1 MSCMFPR
8 KSHNNNNFDFYSSCV
23 TETLTGWIKGH
34 QSLLGDFFFF
44 KTFKM
49 FHRGQMVVLSQNEEF
64 ILDSSPRKNGWKKTK
79 QKVFNLDKRY
89 YVNPELIRHKTNS
102 ECSE

>member
-1 MSCMFPR
+1 
-8 KSHNNNNFDFYSSCV
+8 
-23 TETLTGWIKGH
+23 
-34 QSLLGDFFFF
+34 
-44 KTFKM
+44 
-49 FHRGQMVVLSQNEEF
+49 MVVLSQNEEF